1 MSSLYSWP
9 ASRPMGTSILS
20 LLTLVTTLW
29 FRIGPLRVI
38 TIVLEHRQS
47 QAGGRLCLT
56 ATEHRRQA
64 LVGGGSGLAL
74 PVDIHTQS
82 GSRRDVGAYEMLADT
97 VDKSRSVSVTT
108 ATDEQLICALK
119 CRDEDAFAEVFA
131 RFGAAVHGIAC
142 RVLQDTHLAEDVTQE
157 VFVGLWRDPWQFD
170 QRRGSIRSLLAV
182 QSHGKSVD
190 LVRSRN
196 ARSVRE
202 ANCCDQPQL
211 EVTYV
216 DRDLLSRLASTQI
229 KNALLRLPTP
239 EREVIELAFFGSQT
253 YKQVAVSLNLP
264 EGTVKTRIRSGLV
277 RLRSFVTQNDAW

>member
-1 MSSLYSWP
+1 MRPSPRLGSLREGP
-9 ASRPMGTSILS
+9 ARPTTADQPSTGLNRNPRLQHVLTVLVARFTPMGTSILS

-29 FRIGPLRVI
+29 FRIGPFWVI
-38 TIVLEHRQS
+38 AIVLEHRQS
-47 QAGGRLCLT
+47 EAGGRLCLT
-56 ATEHRRQA
+56 AA
-64 LVGGGSGLAL
+64 S
-74 PVDIHTQS
+74 
-82 GSRRDVGAYEMLADT
+82 M
-97 VDKSRSVSVTT
+97 TT

-142 RVLQDTHLAEDVTQE
+142 RVLQDPHLAEDVTQE

-239 EREVIELAFFGSQT
+239 EREVIQLAFFGSQT